1 MTFEQS
7 VSLSEERMRS
17 AVEFST
23 LDEALARLGKETIP
37 PESPEKARM
46 KKRLFLFRAVF
57 ALFMFTGFYA
67 LFVYH
72 NPGAVLMIIFL
83 TVCIRIIRSQDI
95 RQRGME
101 RHVWKTTVRSIRPSE
116 DGAGKTYC
124 ADLIFPD
131 GHIESDVRCH
141 FDTPPGF
148 GDRLY
153 VTVIS
158 CNAGI
163 MVSIQSDAVFEMRDT
178 RI

>member
-1 MTFEQS
+1 MDFN
-7 VSLSEERMRS
+7 
-17 AVEFST
+17 T
-23 LDEALARLGKETIP
+23 LDEALSRLGKETIP

-46 KKRLFLFRAVF
+46 KKRLLLFRMVF

-116 DGAGKTYC
+116 DGVGKTYY

-131 GHIESDVRCH
+131 GHIESDVRCY
-141 FDTPPGF
+141 FDTPPVF

-163 MVSIQSDAVFEMRDT
+163 MVSIQSDDDFEMKE
-178 RI
+178 IKK